1 LAKLIGLLDW
11 SDRKLGQCAGLFA
24 IVGSIG
30 LAALLGITVVAVAS
44 RYAFN
49 APIFG
54 IEDLSVISLTLVAA
68 GAVSFG
74 ARRGAH
80 VSINLIDKVA
90 GKRVTR
96 WTDTGIHLLAAA
108 TCFVAAV
115 ALITKS
121 CGIEKACI
129 TSNLSIEH
137 RPFVWVLSAAFAFY
151 ALHLGLRG
159 LSLLVGRDLNEEN
172 D

>member
-1 LAKLIGLLDW
+1 MAKLIGLLDW
-11 SDRKLGQCAGLFA
+11 IDRKLGQCAGLFA

-30 LAALLGITVVAVAS
+30 LVALLGITVVAVVS
-44 RYAFN
+44 RYVLN

-54 IEDLSVISLTLVAA
+54 IEDLSVVSLTLVAA

-74 ARRGAH
+74 ARRGSH

-90 GKRVTR
+90 DKRETR

-108 TCFVAAV
+108 TCFVAAG
-115 ALITKS
+115 ALVTKA

-137 RPFVWVLSAAFAFY
+137 RPFFWVLSAAFVFY
-151 ALHLGLRG
+151 ALHLSLRG
-159 LSLLVGRDLNEEN
+159 VSLLVGRDLNEG
-172 D
+172 DD

>member
-1 LAKLIGLLDW
+1 MAKLIGLLDW
-11 SDRKLGQCAGLFA
+11 IDRKLGQGAGLFA

-30 LAALLGITVVAVAS
+30 LVALLGITVVAVVS
-44 RYAFN
+44 RYVLN

-54 IEDLSVISLTLVAA
+54 IEDLSVVSLTLVAA

-74 ARRGAH
+74 ARRGSH

-90 GKRVTR
+90 DKRETR

-108 TCFVAAV
+108 TCFVAAG
-115 ALITKS
+115 ALVTKA

-137 RPFVWVLSAAFAFY
+137 RPFFWVLSAAFVFY
-151 ALHLGLRG
+151 ALHLSLRG
-159 LSLLVGRDLNEEN
+159 VSLLVGRDLNEG
-172 D
+172 DD